1 MCKFW
6 EGSTSTYQP
15 WLTPYNRKF
24 CIYIMHCLSVLPFV
38 VQLYSDDNKLLIFA
52 CYCNHCLV
60 KLFSGVISHII
71 FHVLTVD
78 EVIAAIDPKKVE
90 ILQRYA
96 HFLCS

>member
-1 MCKFW
+1 MAHTIQ
-6 EGSTSTYQP
+6 SQVLHLYHALSI
-15 WLTPYNRKF
+15 RIAF
-24 CIYIMHCLSVLPFV
+24 CV

-96 HFLCS
+96 HFLFS